1 MRARVSKPPRRGAP
15 GRLRIIGGEWR
26 SRRLSVPD
34 GPGLRPTPDR
44 VRETLFNW
52 LQPVIQGARCLD
64 LFAGSGALGF
74 EAASR
79 GASRV
84 VMVERDA
91 RVAAHLGAQVEVLET
106 DRVQVMARDGLAY
119 LAACDESFDLVFLDP
134 PYGKGL
140 LPDCLAHLSRPGL
153 LRPGARL
160 YLEQAL
166 SEPETEL
173 PAGWTVLRET
183 RAGDVFGRLVAP

>member
-1 MRARVSKPPRRGAP
+1 MGARPAKHPRPGAP
-15 GRLRIIGGEWR
+15 GRLRIIGGQWR
-26 SRRLSVPD
+26 SRRLPVPD

-52 LQPVIQGARCLD
+52 LQPMISGARCLD

-79 GASRV
+79 GAATV
-84 VMVERDA
+84 VMVERDG
-91 RVAAHLGAQVEVLET
+91 RVAAHLKTQVTALGAAHVEIL
-106 DRVQVMARDGLAY
+106 ARDGLTY
-119 LAACDESFDLVFLDP
+119 LATCDDGFDLVFLDP

-140 LPDCLAHLSRPGL
+140 LSGCLVHLSRPGL
-153 LRPGARL
+153 LRPGARV

-166 SEPETEL
+166 SEPAPEL
-173 PAGWTVLRET
+173 PTGWTVVKET
-183 RAGDVFGRLVAP
+183 QAGEVLGRLVAT